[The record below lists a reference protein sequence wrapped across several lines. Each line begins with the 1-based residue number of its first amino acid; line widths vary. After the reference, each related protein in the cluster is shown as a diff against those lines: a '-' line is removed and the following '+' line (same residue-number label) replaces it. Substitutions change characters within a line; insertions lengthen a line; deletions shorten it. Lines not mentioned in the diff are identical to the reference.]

1 MEIDEKSIKEY
12 VEKHKMSWED
22 EWERAGVVSEKAKV
36 LREAVL
42 QYKGYQTM
50 EEASDVII
58 AIMILAELQG
68 WLGELPYLVANRM
81 KENLE
86 KPVGEKVRKI

>member
-1 MEIDEKSIKEY
+1 MEIDENPIKEY
-12 VEKHKMSWED
+12 VENHKMSWED
-22 EWERAGVVSEKAKV
+22 EWKRAGVVSEKAKE

-68 WLGELPYLVANRM
+68 WLGELPALVANRM

-86 KPVGEKVRKI
+86 NPIGEKVKKI